1 MSQTY
6 PEAQI
11 KGALISLLNGIKA
24 SDGPVVAKEMAV
36 LDDIVARQ
44 GDSLPPQLGHFLE
57 RRSYAKALVWLG
69 GEAPA
74 AGTCGPGKSR

>member
-1 MSQTY
+1 MSQNY
-6 PEAQI
+6 PQDQI
-11 KGALISLLNGIKA
+11 KDALISLLNGIKA
-24 SDGPVVAKEMAV
+24 SDGAAVSQAMAV

-74 AGTCGPGKSR
+74 AGTCGPAKSR

>member
-1 MSQTY
+1 M
-6 PEAQI
+6 
-11 KGALISLLNGIKA
+11 SLLNGIKV
-24 SDGPVVAKEMAV
+24 SDGDTVAKEMER

-44 GDSLPPQLGHFLE
+44 GDALPSQLAHFLE

-74 AGTCGPGKSR
+74 AGSCGPGKR

>member
-6 PEAQI
+6 PADQVKE
-11 KGALISLLNGIKA
+11 ALISLLNGIKA
-24 SDGPVVAKEMAV
+24 SDGPTVSKEMAV
-36 LDDIVARQ
+36 LDEIVARH
-44 GDSLPPQLGHFLE
+44 GHSLPPQLGHFLE

-74 AGTCGPGKSR
+74 AGACGPRKTP